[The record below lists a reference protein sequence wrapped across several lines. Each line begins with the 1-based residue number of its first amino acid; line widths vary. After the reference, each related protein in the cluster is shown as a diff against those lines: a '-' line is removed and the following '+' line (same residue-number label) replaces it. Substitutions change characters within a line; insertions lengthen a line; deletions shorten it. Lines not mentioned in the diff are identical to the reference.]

1 MPSEVWPGSSTV
13 GSYRVSE
20 QAVRDHGPL
29 VAGGRSDA
37 PGFSWQ
43 DVSMSMGHRGLMLL
57 AVAASFLFW
66 TPSPASAANCAEA
79 STAEGLHEFF
89 RADDAAGLAGADY
102 PHAIGLPDG
111 RTLWYF
117 QDAFFGSGSKLDG
130 EQIRPQRRARAR
142 PATASNH
149 WSAPGGDGDS
159 WIGSWVET
167 DLQNWLWPLDAEL
180 GADGHLWLF
189 LAEVQNPNGDGAA
202 RGALP
207 VGTWV
212 ARYTYPGLRLVGM
225 EPGSRPV
232 RGRCSATRSCQTA
245 NGRISMA
252 TAIASS
258 TTRGAIGFDADCS
271 PHAYLARVPVGQFDQ
286 ELEYWT
292 STGWS
297 DDRGERTPVLSSEIS
312 MPVSVQRFGDVY
324 VAASDEGDWFGDDVV
339 VYTAPAPQG
348 PWVEALRYTPE
359 TALRAGLQQ
368 LRRLRAARSRRR
380 PGRDRPVEQCPR
392 HALHV
397 RAGIALP
404 LQCARAV
411 DVPGASSANL
421 TRQPDLDLA
430 RRARTGTRH
439 RSRARTR
446 DLCYAGRPR
455 SHTRRFIGHT
465 DDRPRKCART
475 PGRRGNVAV
484 GWCRR
489 ADAPDRVGHRVRS
502 GGRTHRRTLDATKPS
517 TPPAR
522 DPVGGRRTT

>member
-1 MPSEVWPGSSTV
+1 M
-13 GSYRVSE
+13 
-20 QAVRDHGPL
+20 L
-29 VAGGRSDA
+29 V
-37 PGFSWQ
+37 
-43 DVSMSMGHRGLMLL
+43 

-66 TPSPASAANCAEA
+66 TPSSASAANCAEA

-89 RADDAAGLAGADY
+89 QADDAAGLAGADY

-130 EQIRPQRRARAR
+130 EQFAHNVALVQDGECFE
-142 PATASNH
+142 SLD
-149 WSAPGGDGDS
+149 APGGDGDS

-202 RGALP
+202 HGALP

-225 EPGSRPV
+225 EPAPDPSRSLFGYSIV
-232 RGRCSATRSCQTA
+232 SDSEWSYLYGHCYRQFD
-245 NGRISMA
+245 
-252 TAIASS
+252 
-258 TTRGAIGFDADCS
+258 TRGAIGFDADCS

-297 DDRGERTPVLSSEIS
+297 DDRGERKPVLSSEIS

-348 PWVEALRYTPE
+348 PWVEALRYSPD
-359 TALRAGLQQ
+359 TACGRGCNNYGAFVLPDLEGDQVVIAQSNNARDMRYAFELASLYRA
-368 LRRLRAARSRRR
+368 S
-380 PGRDRPVEQCPR
+380 V
-392 HALHV
+392 
-397 RAGIALP
+397 
-404 LQCARAV
+404 RAV

-430 RRARTGTRH
+430 RAE
-439 RSRARTR
+439 
-446 DLCYAGRPR
+446 PE
-455 SHTRRFIGHT
+455 
-465 DDRPRKCART
+465 P
-475 PGRRGNVAV
+475 
-484 GWCRR
+484 
-489 ADAPDRVGHRVRS
+489 APDIAREPEPETSAAPVDRGPTPAASSGTPTIAFASALAPPVGTEMWRWAGVVALTLLS
-502 GGRTHRRTLDATKPS
+502 ALAILSAPVAGLHRRTLDATKPS